1 MYEEAILKRGSVS
14 NRGLL
19 LRCALLTAILFSVA
33 PAIIAQEGPQSNTG
47 ALRASDASGKP
58 VGECPLK
65 HTTVKAEVS
74 GFISRVTVT
83 QDFENPFTE
92 KIEAVYVFPL
102 PQAAAVDDLTM
113 LIGERT
119 IKGKIMRRE
128 EAQATYA
135 NAKQLGQVAA
145 LLDQQRPNIFSQAV
159 ANIMPGQQIRIVISY
174 VETLKYEDGSY
185 EWSFPMVVGHRY
197 NPATLDQAPDAPSVA
212 ATYSERPGHDIS
224 IDLTL
229 DAGVPIEALNSE
241 THETEVE
248 RPDGRRAIV
257 RLKDQ
262 KTIPNKDFILTYQT
276 AGPAMNDAVLAHRT
290 ERGGFF
296 TLILQ
301 PPQRVPAED
310 VTPKELVFVVDTSG
324 SMSGFPLAKAKE
336 TVDIALDTL
345 YQHDTFNIITFSGD
359 TNLLFPE
366 PRPATPENVREAKK
380 FLASHRG
387 GGGTEMMKAI
397 TAALQPTDSQQ
408 HLRITCFLTDGYVGN
423 DMEIIAEVKKYKN
436 ARVFAMGF
444 GVGPNRYLLDNMA
457 QHGRGEVDYVTGA
470 GDTSAVARRFNERV
484 RNPYLT
490 DISIEWPASLSVAD
504 IYPRQIPDMF
514 SAKPLVL
521 SGRYLQGGSGSIVLK
536 GKIAGQDYVREIQV
550 ALPETEGSHD
560 VLATLWARRKIDDV
574 MAYDL
579 SGAQYGT
586 MKAEFREEIEQ
597 IGLKFKLM
605 TQFTSFVAVDETT
618 FTGPQPPV
626 QVAVPQHMQVLT
638 LSGVSN
644 AVMVSSS
651 TSQLMTTSSV
661 INTDSNISNLP
672 VNGRSFANF
681 LTLTPGTVSGS
692 TEQFTNSPLLAVVT
706 NGQRTHSNMF
716 IIDGVSADFGITPGG
731 QSPGSSASGNMLA
744 VTASGGA
751 NGVATIDSI
760 QEITFRTAHTK
771 PEHGR
776 VPGVQVDVVTR
787 AGTNEFHG
795 SLFHAFGNDATDAND
810 WFANSRGLNKPPLR
824 VNNFGGT
831 FAGPLVRDKAFFFGS
846 YEGLRLRNPMMGIT
860 DVPSLASRAAAAPEI
875 RPFINA
881 FPLPTGEARPDG
893 FAEFASTFANSARH
907 DVGSFRVD
915 WNATNATQFSGRYSF
930 ADSDADTRGAGGFS
944 LNTVNRIRSQAQTT
958 TGSFVW
964 TVTPRV
970 MVDVRANY
978 SRLRV
983 AGSQALDSFGG
994 AVIPSDLVGGIGESF
1009 NFDLNGRGANLIIGS
1024 DAANIQRQLNT
1035 VGSVIF
1041 ISGKHD
1047 FKLGADYRRMSPL
1060 LGFRTHETNLLFDGV
1075 GQAITGIPARVG
1087 LFNREP
1093 SQSPDFNNLSLYA
1106 QDEWRKSSRLT
1117 LNYGVR
1123 WELNPAPSKDGTPPL
1138 AVDQVNDPTRL
1149 AAAASGTP
1157 LWKTTFLNFA
1167 PRVGVAYQLLGKN
1180 DPELML
1186 RGGFAVVYD
1195 LGQHRAADAFADSI
1209 PFVTGSGAPAIVFDP
1224 QLKLPYTLNW
1234 NVSLERALGSNQS
1247 ISGAYVGTSGRRL
1260 LHTQTVFD
1268 QNTAFPFLR
1277 LTTNAGRSDYRALQV
1292 EFNRR
1297 FSDGLKSA
1305 FFYTWA
1311 RSLDNVSED
1320 SARHVLMTSANP
1332 ALDRGPSDF
1341 DVRHQFNGYVQYD
1354 LPALFSNGVGNKVFR
1369 NWSVGSIVNLRS
1381 AKSVNVVYLVPT
1393 PFGVAYFRPNVVSGE
1408 PLFMFDPTLA
1418 GGKTINPAA
1427 FDAPS
1432 DLEQGNLGRNSL
1444 RGFPLHQ
1451 IDLALRR
1458 AFNFS
1463 EQLSLQFRV
1472 DVFNVFNHPNFA
1484 DPVGRDRVIGGV
1496 FPGHAFTPNSTFGR
1510 SSSLLGQSLSDAGF
1524 GSFYNTGGPR
1534 TMRFSLKLIF

>member
-14 NRGLL
+14 DRGVL
-19 LRCALLTAILFSVA
+19 LRSTLLTALFFLIA

-47 ALRASDASGKP
+47 ALRAADASGKP

-113 LIGERT
+113 LIGERI

-135 NAKQLGQVAA
+135 AAKQLGQVAA

-159 ANIMPGQQIRIVISY
+159 ANVMPGQQIRIVISY
-174 VETLKYEDGSY
+174 VETLTYEDGSY

-197 NPATLDQAPDAPSVA
+197 NPATLNQADNAPSVA
-212 ATYSERPGHDIS
+212 PTYSERPGHDIS

-257 RLKDQ
+257 SLKDQ
-262 KTIPNKDFILTYQT
+262 KTIPNKDFILKYQT

-301 PPQRVPAED
+301 PPQRVSAED

-336 TVDIALDTL
+336 TVDLALDTL

-408 HLRITCFLTDGYVGN
+408 HMRITCFLTDGYVGN
-423 DMEIIAEVKKYKN
+423 DMEIIAEVRKYKN

-444 GVGPNRYLLDNMA
+444 GVGPNRYLLDNMV
-457 QHGRGEVDYVTGA
+457 QHGRGEVDYVTQI

-521 SGRYLQGGSGSIVLK
+521 SGRYSQAGSGSIVLK
-536 GKIAGQDYVREIQV
+536 GKIAGQDFVREIPV

-579 SGAQYGT
+579 SGAQSGT

-605 TQFTSFVAVDETT
+605 TQFTSFVAVDEAT
-618 FTGPQPPV
+618 FTGPQVPV
-626 QVAVPQHMQVLT
+626 QVAVPQHLGVLA
-638 LSGVSN
+638 LGGVNN
-644 AVMVSSS
+644 AVMVTSSS
-651 TSQLMTTSSV
+651 TQIMTTASV
-661 INTDSNISNLP
+661 INTDSNITNLP
-672 VNGRSFANF
+672 VNGRSFENL
-681 LTLTPGTVSGS
+681 LTLAPGTVSGS
-692 TEQFTNSPLLAVVT
+692 TEGHTNSPVPAVTT
-706 NGQRTHSNMF
+706 NGQRTHANMF
-716 IIDGVSADFGITPGG
+716 IVDGVSADFGITPGG

-744 VTASGGA
+744 LTASGGA
-751 NGVATIDSI
+751 NGVAAIDSI
-760 QEITFRTAHTK
+760 QEITFRTAHTQA
-771 PEHGR
+771 EHGR
-776 VPGVQVDVVTR
+776 VPGAQVDVVTR
-787 AGTNEFHG
+787 AGSNQFHG
-795 SLFHAFGNDATDAND
+795 SLFHFFGNDATDAND
-810 WFANSRGLNKPPLR
+810 WFANSRGLNKPPRR

-831 FAGPLVRDKAFFFGS
+831 FAGPFVRDKAFFFGS

-860 DVPSLASRAAAAPEI
+860 DVPSLASRTAAVPEI
-875 RPFINA
+875 RPFLNA

-907 DVGSFRVD
+907 DVASFRVD
-915 WNATNATQFSGRYSF
+915 WNATDATQFSGRYSF

-944 LNTVNRIRSQAQTT
+944 LNTINRIRSQAQTT

-964 TVTPRV
+964 TASPTVV
-970 MVDVRANY
+970 VDLRANY

-983 AGSQALDSFGG
+983 TGSQALDSFGG
-994 AVIPSDLVGGIGESF
+994 AAVPSNFVAGFGESF
-1009 NFDLNGRGANLIIGS
+1009 NFDLNARSANLMIGS
-1024 DAANIQRQLNT
+1024 DASNLQRQFNT
-1035 VGSVIF
+1035 VGTVIV

-1047 FKLGADYRRMSPL
+1047 FKFGADYRRMSPH
-1060 LGFRTHETNLLFDGV
+1060 LGFRTRETSVLFDGV

-1093 SQSPDFNNLSLYA
+1093 SQSPDFNNLSLFA

-1117 LNYGVR
+1117 LNFGVR
-1123 WELNPAPSKDGTPPL
+1123 WELNPAPSNDGTPPL
-1138 AVDQVNDPTRL
+1138 AVDQVNDASRL
-1149 AAAASGTP
+1149 AGVSPGTP
-1157 LWKTTFLNFA
+1157 LWQTTYLNLA
-1167 PRVGVAYQLLGKN
+1167 PRVGVAYQILGKN

-1195 LGQHRAADAFADSI
+1195 LGQHRAGDAFADSI
-1209 PFVTGSGAPAIVFDP
+1209 PFVSGSGAPAIVFDP

-1234 NVSLERALGSNQS
+1234 NVSLERALGSKQS
-1247 ISGAYVGTSGRRL
+1247 ITGTYVGTAGRRL

-1268 QNTAFPFLR
+1268 QNLAFPFLR
-1277 LTTNAGRSDYRALQV
+1277 LTTNVGRSDYRALQV

-1341 DVRHQFNGYVQYD
+1341 GVTHQFNGYVQYD
-1354 LPALFSNGVGNKVFR
+1354 LPALFSNGFGNKVFR

-1381 AKSVNVVYLVPT
+1381 AKPVNVVYLVPT
-1393 PFGVAYFRPNVVSGE
+1393 PFGVAYFRPNAVAGE
-1408 PLFMFDPTLA
+1408 SLYMFDPTLE
-1418 GGKTINPAA
+1418 GGRAINPAA
-1427 FDAPS
+1427 FDVPP
-1432 DLEQGNLGRNSL
+1432 DLEQGNLGRNRL

-1451 IDLALRR
+1451 FDLALRR

-1472 DVFNVFNHPNFA
+1472 DVFNIFNHPNFA
-1484 DPVGRDRVIGGV
+1484 DPVGRDRVLGGV
-1496 FPGHAFTPNSTFGR
+1496 FSAGAFSPNSTFGR
-1510 SSSLLGQSLSDAGF
+1510 SSSLLGQSLSDSGF
-1524 GSFYNTGGPR
+1524 GAFYKNGGPR
-1534 TMRFSLKLIF
+1534 TLRFSMKLEF